1 MNHQPSAESGMITD
15 PRLPVPLQIDRSWFD
30 DLAGRLDKGGP
41 WGDYRLA
48 QLAVEGEKSR
58 LVTSFEELQC
68 LKHLGALSPLP
79 IRLIPPD
86 AYCSRCR
93 AERFSP
99 MRWD

>member
-1 MNHQPSAESGMITD
+1 MFHQPSADSGMIFD

-68 LKHLGALSPLP
+68 LKHLGGLSP
-79 IRLIPPD
+79 PPSD
-86 AYCSRCR
+86 RYRQTRIVRDVGPSHSRR
-93 AERFSP
+93 
-99 MRWD
+99 